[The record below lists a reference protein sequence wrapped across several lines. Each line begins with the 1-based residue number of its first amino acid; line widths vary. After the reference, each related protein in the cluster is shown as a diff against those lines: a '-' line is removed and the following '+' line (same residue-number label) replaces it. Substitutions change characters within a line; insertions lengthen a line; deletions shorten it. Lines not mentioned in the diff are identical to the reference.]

1 MDLFRTNVCP
11 ISSLFIIINNLTAIL
26 NDIEVT
32 K

>member
-11 ISSLFIIINNLTAIL
+11 ISSLFIIISNLTAIL